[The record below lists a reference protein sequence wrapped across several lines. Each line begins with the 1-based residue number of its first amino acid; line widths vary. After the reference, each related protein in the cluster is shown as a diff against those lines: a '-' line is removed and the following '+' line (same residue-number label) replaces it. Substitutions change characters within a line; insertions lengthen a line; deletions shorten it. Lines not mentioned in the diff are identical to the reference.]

1 MSLQK
6 SGRIA
11 VVTGAAAGLG
21 RAYAVRLAHDG
32 ATVVVADVA
41 DGSATLDLV
50 RDAGGNGVALHCDVS
65 DPKSVSDLARDVT
78 GEFGRVDILV
88 NNAGIY
94 PMAGFRET
102 TLELWNKVIGVNLT
116 GTFLMCK
123 AFIDGMAQRS
133 YGRIVNIAS
142 RTYWINST
150 GYTHYIASKGGVIG
164 LSRALATEY
173 GAHGITVNV
182 VAPGLVRTEHNEQV
196 VEPERYAALLSRQAI
211 PRLEEPGDLV
221 GAISFLTSDDAAF
234 ITGQTLLV
242 EGGMVRL

>member
-1 MSLQK
+1 MSLEK
-6 SGRIA
+6 NGRVA

-21 RAYAVRLAHDG
+21 QAYAVRLAADG
-32 ATVVVADVA
+32 ASVVVADVA

-50 RDAGGNGVALHCDVS
+50 RKAGGKGVGLLCDVS
-65 DPKSVSDLARDVT
+65 DPKSVEGFAREVT
-78 GEFGRVDILV
+78 DQFGRVDILV

-94 PMAGFRET
+94 PMAHFRET
-102 TLELWNKVIGVNLT
+102 TLELWNKVLGVNLT

-123 AFIDGMAQRS
+123 AFIDGMSQRS

-150 GYTHYIASKGGVIG
+150 GYSHYIASKGGVIG

-173 GAHGITVNV
+173 GAHGVTINV

>member
-6 SGRIA
+6 NGKIA
-11 VVTGAAAGLG
+11 VVTGSAAGLG
-21 RAYAVRLAHDG
+21 RAYAVRLASDG

-41 DGSATLDLV
+41 DGSTTLDLI
-50 RDAGGNGVALHCDVS
+50 RDAGGKAVALRCDVS
-65 DPKSVSDLARDVT
+65 DPKSVDVFAGQVT
-78 GEFGRVDILV
+78 EQFGRVDILV

-94 PMAGFRET
+94 PMASFRET
-102 TLELWNKVIGVNLT
+102 SLELWNKVLGVNLT

-123 AFIDGMAQRS
+123 AFIDEMAHRS

-150 GYTHYIASKGGVIG
+150 GYSHYIASKGGVIG

-173 GAHGITVNV
+173 GSHGVTVNV
-182 VAPGLVRTEHNEQV
+182 VAPGLVRTEHNEQL
-196 VEPERYAALLSRQAI
+196 VEPERYAVLLSRQAI
-211 PRLEEPGDLV
+211 PRLEEPEDLV

-234 ITGQTLLV
+234 VTGQTLLV